1 MGSNKGGVTM
11 NKIKA
16 ILTSEVPFWLFAPVF
31 LLTIVL
37 LSIEPEPVQPC
48 NAVGMSLTGPDG
60 ETILEFTIREQD
72 EG

>member
-1 MGSNKGGVTM
+1 M
-11 NKIKA
+11 NKLKA

-37 LSIEPEPVQPC
+37 LTIVLLTIEPEPVQPC

-60 ETILEFTIREQD
+60 ETILEFTIDNE
-72 EG
+72 

>member
-37 LSIEPEPVQPC
+37 LSIETDPVEPC

-72 EG
+72 DR

>member
-37 LSIEPEPVQPC
+37 LSIETDPVEPC
-48 NAVGMSLTGPDG
+48 NAVGMKLTGPDG
-60 ETILEFTIREQD
+60 ETILEFSMQESD
-72 EG
+72 D

>member
-37 LSIEPEPVQPC
+37 LSIETDPVEPC
-48 NAVGMSLTGPDG
+48 NAVGMKLTGPDG
-60 ETILEFTIREQD
+60 ETILEFSIQESD
-72 EG
+72 D

>member
-1 MGSNKGGVTM
+1 M

-37 LSIEPEPVQPC
+37 LSIDTAPVEPC

-72 EG
+72 DR

>member
-1 MGSNKGGVTM
+1 M

-37 LSIEPEPVQPC
+37 LSIEPDPVQPC

>member
-1 MGSNKGGVTM
+1 M

-16 ILTSEVPFWLFAPVF
+16 ILTSEVPFWLFAPIF

-37 LSIEPEPVQPC
+37 LSIDNEPVQPC

-72 EG
+72 DR

>member
-11 NKIKA
+11 NKLKA

-31 LLTIVL
+31 LLTIIL
-37 LSIEPEPVQPC
+37 LTIEPEPVQPC

-60 ETILEFTIREQD
+60 ETILEFTIEN
-72 EG
+72 E

>member
-1 MGSNKGGVTM
+1 M
-11 NKIKA
+11 NKLKA

-37 LSIEPEPVQPC
+37 LTIEPEPVQPC

-60 ETILEFTIREQD
+60 ETILEFTIDNE
-72 EG
+72 

>member
-1 MGSNKGGVTM
+1 M

-37 LSIEPEPVQPC
+37 LSIDTSEPIEPC

>member
-1 MGSNKGGVTM
+1 M
-11 NKIKA
+11 NKVKA

-60 ETILEFTIREQD
+60 ETILEFTIEN
-72 EG
+72 E

>member
-1 MGSNKGGVTM
+1 M

-37 LSIEPEPVQPC
+37 LSIETDPVEPC
-48 NAVGMSLTGPDG
+48 NAVGMKLTGPDG
-60 ETILEFTIREQD
+60 ETILEFSIQESD
-72 EG
+72 D

>member
-37 LSIEPEPVQPC
+37 LSIEPEPVEPC
-48 NAVGMSLTGPDG
+48 NAVGMKLTGPDG
-60 ETILEFTIREQD
+60 ETILEFTIEND
-72 EG
+72 D

>member
-1 MGSNKGGVTM
+1 M

-16 ILTSEVPFWLFAPVF
+16 ILTSEVPFWLFAPIF

-37 LSIEPEPVQPC
+37 LSIDNEPAQPC

-60 ETILEFTIREQD
+60 ETILEFTIREED
-72 EG
+72 

>member
-11 NKIKA
+11 NKLKA

-31 LLTIVL
+31 LLTIIL
-37 LSIEPEPVQPC
+37 LTIEPEPVQPC

-60 ETILEFTIREQD
+60 ETILEFTIDNE
-72 EG
+72 

>member
-1 MGSNKGGVTM
+1 M

-37 LSIEPEPVQPC
+37 LSIEPEPVEPC
-48 NAVGMSLTGPDG
+48 NAVGMKLTGPDG
-60 ETILEFTIREQD
+60 ETILEFTIEND
-72 EG
+72 D